1 MKYLDFKNSID
12 EKEIS
17 ECARILVNGGVGIY
31 PTETVYGIGTNG
43 LNSESVRKVFEV
55 KHRPLNKPIN
65 LLVSDIAMI
74 EAVAKEIT
82 EVEYKIIKNFF
93 PGPITLILKKK
104 ECVPDIVT
112 SNGDTVGVRMP
123 EEQITLK
130 LIKEAG
136 VPLATPSAN
145 ITGKKSGT
153 NFDEIIAD
161 FDGKVDFFI
170 DNGPSR
176 IGKPSTIVKVENEQ
190 VKILRQGSITLQE
203 ILEKI
208 N

>member
-31 PTETVYGIGTNG
+31 PTETVYGIGANG

-123 EEQITLK
+123 EEQITFK

>member
-31 PTETVYGIGTNG
+31 PTETVYGIGANG

-65 LLVSDIAMI
+65 LLVSDIAMT

-82 EVEYKIIKNFF
+82 EAEYKIIKNFF

>member
-31 PTETVYGIGTNG
+31 PTETVYGIGANG

>member
-31 PTETVYGIGTNG
+31 PTETVYGIGANG

-104 ECVPDIVT
+104 ECVPNIVT

>member
-31 PTETVYGIGTNG
+31 PTETVYGIGANG

-176 IGKPSTIVKVENEQ
+176 KGK
-190 VKILRQGSITLQE
+190 LLQ
-203 ILEKI
+203 
-208 N
+208 